1 MARKSWNYSEE
12 KILIDH
18 YNDKTIGELINML
31 PGRDQDAINSK
42 IKRLKKQNRIVAGKS
57 DDTIARAYTQR

>member
-1 MARKSWNYSEE
+1 VARKSWTYSEE

-18 YNDKTIGELINML
+18 YNNKTISELISML

-42 IKRLKKQNRIVAGKS
+42 IKRLKKQNRIVSGKS
-57 DDTIARAYTQR
+57 ADTVARAYTQR